1 MPRTSVVRN
10 RQIASLTST
19 VCAAL
24 LIPTRGNHG
33 HTIDLSCIWL
43 RHSRNAQGTGTGV
56 LKLPQDIEFKGPLT
70 GPPQTVVLY
79 GDPTKPGVFVSR
91 VKFSAGWKD
100 PPHWHPDEV
109 RTVVVLSGTLYFGS
123 GDKWDES
130 KFTPYPA
137 GTFYSE
143 PPRAPHFSWAK
154 DGEVIIQ
161 ITGIGPSGK
170 TFIPQ
175 Q

>member
-1 MPRTSVVRN
+1 MRVRPTSLV
-10 RQIASLTST
+10 L
-19 VCAAL
+19 CAAL
-24 LIPTRGNHG
+24 LPP
-33 HTIDLSCIWL
+33 LAY
-43 RHSRNAQGTGTGV
+43 AQGTDTSV
-56 LKLPQDIEFKGPLT
+56 VKLPQDIDFKGPLA

-130 KFTPYPA
+130 KFRETVRQDIHSPVRMAAVDASSRMP
-137 GTFYSE
+137 
-143 PPRAPHFSWAK
+143 
-154 DGEVIIQ
+154 V
-161 ITGIGPSGK
+161 
-170 TFIPQ
+170 
-175 Q
+175 

>member
-1 MPRTSVVRN
+1 LKTLTPLSSGNGFRIMPRRRGLDHAEYVDPNTRV
-10 RQIASLTST
+10 IMASRLSYLVLAFGT
-19 VCAAL
+19 VGLSAL
-24 LIPTRGNHG
+24 AY
-33 HTIDLSCIWL
+33 
-43 RHSRNAQGTGTGV
+43 AQGTGTGV

-109 RTVVVLSGTLYFGS
+109 RTVVVLSGTLYFGP

-130 KFTPYPA
+130 KFRAYPPVHSTLNRQRLRTSP
-137 GTFYSE
+137 GRRTV
-143 PPRAPHFSWAK
+143 R
-154 DGEVIIQ
+154 
-161 ITGIGPSGK
+161 
-170 TFIPQ
+170 
-175 Q
+175 

>member
-1 MPRTSVVRN
+1 MEKSESAWT
-10 RQIASLTST
+10 ASSQ
-19 VCAAL
+19 
-24 LIPTRGNHG
+24 TRGNIMSTRLAYVLLILG
-33 HTIDLSCIWL
+33 TIGLCASA
-43 RHSRNAQGTGTGV
+43 SAQSTGTGV
-56 LKLPQDIEFKGPLT
+56 LKLPQDIEFKGSLS

-109 RTVVVLSGTLYFGS
+109 RTVVVLSGTFYFGS
-123 GDKWDES
+123 GDKWDEN
-130 KFTPYPA
+130 KFKAYPA

-143 PPRAPHFSWAK
+143 PSKAPHFSWAK

-161 ITGIGPSGK
+161 ITGMGPSGK